1 MSLNTKARFSSYK
14 DLFKLRSSQIKG
26 EFSTDQAMGDPY
38 ELLFCSVEMTESS
51 HTPLICLMVIN
62 ILLAVSA
69 FVGNLLILV
78 ALGKNCP
85 LHPPSKLLLRSLAA
99 TDLCV
104 GILTE
109 PTFIAY
115 WLSVVKKKTKFCL
128 FVHRIIYVTGNMLCA
143 VSILT
148 MTTIAVERLLAL
160 TLGLRYGQVVSLKRI
175 YVLLMV
181 YWVFSIAGSTLHF
194 VDYLVSL
201 SYSCIAT
208 SLCLAIS
215 IYCYGKIFLTLSKNC
230 QNRIRDHVQPSEAHQ
245 LNIARY
251 RKAVNSALLL
261 QVTLVIC
268 YFPFIMVAFFT
279 TALEIS
285 PAIYLA
291 RQITIS
297 LVFLNSSLNPVLYC
311 WKIKEVRNSVKETVT
326 KLCHS

>member
-1 MSLNTKARFSSYK
+1 
-14 DLFKLRSSQIKG
+14 
-26 EFSTDQAMGDPY
+26 MGKPY
-38 ELLFCSVEMTESS
+38 ELLFCTVEMTESS
-51 HTPLICLMVIN
+51 HTPLICIVVIN
-62 ILLAVSA
+62 ILLAVTA

-78 ALGKNCP
+78 ALAKGCP

-104 GILTE
+104 GILAE
-109 PTFIAY
+109 PTFIVY
-115 WLSVVKKKTKFCL
+115 WLSVVKKKMNFCL
-128 FVHRIIYVTGNMLCA
+128 FVHRNTFVTGNMLCA

-160 TLGLRYGQVVSLKRI
+160 TLGLRYGQVVTLKRI
-175 YVLLMV
+175 YVLLMI

-201 SYSCIAT
+201 SYSYITT

-215 IYCYGKIFLTLSKNC
+215 IYCYAKIFFILRKNC
-230 QNRIRDHVQPSEAHQ
+230 QNRIRDQVQPSEAYQ

-279 TALEIS
+279 TALGIS

-291 RQITIS
+291 GNITIS

-311 WKIKEVRNSVKETVT
+311 WKIKEVRNSVKETVR
-326 KLCHS
+326 KLCHL